1 MIDSL
6 STRTNTIPGDF
17 TGAKKA
23 QNLEQAA
30 EQFEGLF
37 LRSML
42 QQMRKASDALSAGD
56 NPFSS
61 KQENMMRDFYDDK
74 LASMLASQR
83 SSGIASLI
91 VKQLGPQ
98 AGGME
103 RALKLTGQE
112 VALSVKEKELTAP
125 ITSMTRSEQGSS

>member
-6 STRTNTIPGDF
+6 SRRTNVVPGDF
-17 TGAKKA
+17 TGTQKA

-30 EQFEGLF
+30 EQFEGMF

-42 QQMRKASDALSAGD
+42 QQMRKAADALSDGD

-61 KQENMMRDFYDDK
+61 KQETMMRDFYDDK

-91 VKQLGPQ
+91 IKQLGPQ
-98 AGGME
+98 VEGME
-103 RALKLTGQE
+103 RAVKLTGNP
-112 VALSVKEKELTAP
+112 VALADKEA
-125 ITSMTRSEQGSS
+125 G

>member
-6 STRTNTIPGDF
+6 TTRTHTIPGDF
-17 TGAKKA
+17 TGTQKA

-30 EQFEGLF
+30 EQFEALF

-42 QQMRKASDALSAGD
+42 SQMRKASDVLSAGD

-61 KQENMMRDFYDDK
+61 KQETMMRDFYDDK
-74 LASMLASQR
+74 LASLLASQR

-91 VKQLGPQ
+91 IKQMGPQ
-98 AGGME
+98 AAGME
-103 RALKLTGQE
+103 RALKLTGSE
-112 VALSVKEKELTAP
+112 VALPVKEKELTPP
-125 ITSMTRSEQGSS
+125 ITRSEQGS